1 MRSPAS
7 DRSPPQIPTPVVA
20 LTSMQ
25 IRDLGRSLLLLMA
38 VAACGPPPAAKR
50 ADVEAYLQRMAAWA
64 PIEAETARTLERI
77 LETEFVDEAEVIRQI
92 EDNVPRIRNHLQRV
106 REYAPQ
112 TEDVKAVH
120 ETYKLA
126 WERLLTGYERIES
139 GFRSGEYSLLAEGR
153 AALADWRQGLLATAR
168 KLSSLRD
175 ATDAQ
180 QPSVQPS

>member
-1 MRSPAS
+1 
-7 DRSPPQIPTPVVA
+7 
-20 LTSMQ
+20 MQ
-25 IRDLGRSLLLLMA
+25 LRAISRAILLLAA
-38 VAACGPPPAAKR
+38 VGACGPPPAAKR

-64 PIEAETARTLERI
+64 PIEAETARSLERI

-92 EDNVPRIRNHLQRV
+92 EDNVPRVRAHLQRV
-106 REYAPQ
+106 QEYVPQ

-126 WERLLTGYERIES
+126 WKRLLTGYERIET

-153 AALADWRQGLLATAR
+153 DALAEWRQGLLATAR

-180 QPSVQPS
+180 QPSVQAS